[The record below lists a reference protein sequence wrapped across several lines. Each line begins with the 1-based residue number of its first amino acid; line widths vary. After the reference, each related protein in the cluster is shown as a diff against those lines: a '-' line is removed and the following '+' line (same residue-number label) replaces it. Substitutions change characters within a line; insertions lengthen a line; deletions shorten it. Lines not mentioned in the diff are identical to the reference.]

1 MGGRVGEWAGAAFR
15 ISRKRY
21 FASVSFATSQVHICN
36 RRADTE
42 QRHVSR
48 ESEMPSTMQELER
61 RRAEARA
68 GGGAKRVAAQHA
80 KGKLTARERLD
91 VLTDAGQF
99 EDPAIFGGNK
109 C

>member
-36 RRADTE
+36 RRADTA

-61 RRAEARA
+61 RRAAARA

-80 KGKLTARERLD
+80 QGQLTARARPD
-91 VLTDAGQF
+91 VLLDEGSFAELNMF
-99 EDPAIFGGNK
+99 VEPH
-109 C
+109 

>member
-48 ESEMPSTMQELER
+48 ESKMPSTMQELER
-61 RRAEARA
+61 SRAQARD

-80 KGKLTARERLD
+80 TGTLTARERTD
-91 VLTDAGQF
+91 VLLDAGRF
-99 EDPAIFGGNK
+99 ANLATSH
-109 C
+109 

>member
-48 ESEMPSTMQELER
+48 EGEMASTMQALER
-61 RRAEARA
+61 RRAATRA
-68 GGGAKRVAAQHA
+68 GGGAKRVAAPHA
-80 KGKLTARERLD
+80 KGQMTAPERPDRL
-91 VLTDAGQF
+91 LDAGRF
-99 EDPAIFGGNK
+99 GALAILH
-109 C
+109 